1 MELDASTTNL
11 SAGRFI
17 HEFRFLISFFVV
29 WIKGQLSCCGVNNFT
44 DFAGTPWMKNR
55 TSGHLLPVS
64 CCKLRGKLID
74 FQPEDQRCMTSPTD
88 DNSYRMK
95 VCYKI
100 INNNYSIVSDL
111 LLTIFVFF
119 FVI

>member
-95 VCYKI
+95 V
-100 INNNYSIVSDL
+100 
-111 LLTIFVFF
+111 
-119 FVI
+119 

>member
-1 MELDASTTNL
+1 
-11 SAGRFI
+11 
-17 HEFRFLISFFVV
+17 
-29 WIKGQLSCCGVNNFT
+29 
-44 DFAGTPWMKNR
+44 MKNR

-95 VCYKI
+95 VRSKYVI
-100 INNNYSIVSDL
+100 SFSYL
-111 LLTIFVFF
+111 LLTVLNIFSLKGCYSRIIEYFHSHMEIVIGVGVGLGVTQILGIVFAF
-119 FVI
+119 CLCQAIDNDFIK